1 MPQRP
6 EAPYKTD
13 AVVGETYHQGCTSV
27 HTYTYAFRRGDMEL
41 KKLIVNLQ
49 GHKTT
54 VLKVLSWF
62 HK

>member
-41 KKLIVNLQ
+41 KKLL
-49 GHKTT
+49 
-54 VLKVLSWF
+54 
-62 HK
+62 